1 MPLSLTH
8 LLTFERH
15 SMNAPIT
22 IEDLE
27 AVLAWPHVDPD
38 NDVEFLEYEN
48 LRLAVELGETQARL
62 RGIMTACFAG

>member
-1 MPLSLTH
+1 LPPSLTP
-8 LLTFERH
+8 LITFVKA
-15 SMNAPIT
+15 SMNTPIT